1 MIKKL
6 QLKIFSLI
14 IFILAIVMIFLSM
27 TIFFSSSIN
36 ESNEAKSYLSSLS
49 VKYSRPN
56 IEDSITNGDKD
67 HFMDVRSFRI
77 VVNTNNEIVS
87 TICTNDRFTQAKMTE
102 IATNIIDSGNLK
114 NDYFSHEGQL
124 YFIVKT
130 LPEEERG
137 FSIVGIDRTIEHNV
151 INTTNMITISSFAI
165 GYVALSILV
174 WFLSK
179 SLVKPVKESLE
190 KEKQFISN
198 ASHELKTPLAIIN
211 ANVDVLENDSGENQW
226 LQNIKY
232 QSKHMNK
239 LICNMI
245 TLSKSQ
251 EKIKAVRKEFN
262 ISDTINNCV
271 LPFEA
276 VAFENKK
283 SFEINISTDIMY
295 YGEEDLVKNV
305 ATILVDNAIKYSSSK
320 ITLNFKIENNA
331 PTLCVYNDGCEV
343 KDSERNRVFE
353 RFYRPDSSRN
363 QATGE
368 SGLGLSIVESISTN
382 EGWTVSIDSK
392 YHEFME
398 IKIRFNNKR
407 K

>member
-1 MIKKL
+1 MIRKL
-6 QLKIFSLI
+6 QLKIFFLI
-14 IFILAIVMIFLSM
+14 ISILAIVMLFLST
-27 TIFFSSSIN
+27 TILISSSIN

-49 VKYSRPN
+49 AKYSRPN
-56 IEDSITNGDKD
+56 IENSIINGDND
-67 HFMDVRSFRI
+67 HFMDVRTFRI
-77 VVNTNNEIVS
+77 VVNLNNEIESAV
-87 TICTNDRFTQAKMTE
+87 CTNEKFTKAKMTS
-102 IATNIIDSGNLK
+102 IATSIIDEGNLK
-114 NDYFSHEGQL
+114 NDYFSHDGQI
-124 YFIVKT
+124 YYIVKT
-130 LPEEERG
+130 LPNEENG

-151 INTTNMITISSFAI
+151 IQTTNMITILSLSI
-165 GYVALSILV
+165 GYLALSVLV

-179 SLVKPVKESLE
+179 AFVKPVKESLE

-211 ANVDVLENDSGENQW
+211 ANVDVLENESGENQW

-232 QSKHMNK
+232 QSKHLNK

-251 EKIKAVRKEFN
+251 EKIKSIRKEFN

-276 VAFENKK
+276 VAFESHK
-283 SFEINISTDIMY
+283 SFEINVSEEIMY

-305 ATILVDNAIKYSSSK
+305 TTILVDNAIKYSLSK
-320 ITLNFKIENNA
+320 ITLDFNLNNGA
-331 PTLCVYNDGCEV
+331 PTLCVYNDGCDV
-343 KDSERNRVFE
+343 KDSERQRVFE

-363 QATGE
+363 QATGG

-382 EGWTVSIDSK
+382 EGWKVSIDSK
-392 YHEFME
+392 YSEFMK
-398 IKIRFNNKR
+398 ITIRFNNKR